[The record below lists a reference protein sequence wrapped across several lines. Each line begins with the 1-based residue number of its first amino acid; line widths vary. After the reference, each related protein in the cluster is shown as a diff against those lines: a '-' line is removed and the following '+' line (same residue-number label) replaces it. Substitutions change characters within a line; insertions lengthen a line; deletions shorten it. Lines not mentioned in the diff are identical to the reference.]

1 MTVEDPV
8 EYELKGIN
16 QVAVKNDIGRSFPSV
31 LRHFLRQDPD
41 IIMVGEIRDGETAD
55 IAIQAANTGHLVFS
69 TLHTNDASS
78 AYTRLIDMGS
88 EPFLVADAIEAVM
101 AQRLIRTICPD
112 CKTPHDYPREDLL
125 KIAFPTDQLGEEAIF
140 KGEGCDLCGQRGY
153 RGRTGIYEML
163 TSTESIEKLVIDR
176 ASASVIAQQAR
187 ADGMQTLRDDGWVK
201 VLDGRTTV
209 EEVLRVTQVAQT
221 EEAVEA

>member
-1 MTVEDPV
+1 
-8 EYELKGIN
+8 
-16 QVAVKNDIGRSFPSV
+16 
-31 LRHFLRQDPD
+31 
-41 IIMVGEIRDGETAD
+41 
-55 IAIQAANTGHLVFS
+55 
-69 TLHTNDASS
+69 
-78 AYTRLIDMGS
+78 
-88 EPFLVADAIEAVM
+88 M
-101 AQRLIRTICPD
+101 AQRLVRTICPD

-125 KIAFPTDQLGEEAIF
+125 KIGFPTDQLGEETIF

-187 ADGMQTLRDDGWVK
+187 ADGMQTLREDGWVK

-209 EEVLRVTQVAQT
+209 EEVLRVTQVAQM
-221 EEAVEA
+221 EETVDV